1 MHVASWLTGVGMHSI
16 QGGDSLAQVERL
28 QDQVRALQAEL
39 AGAADAGDAARCA
52 RPRRESRR
60 SVPGGG
66 AQEAFTM
73 GNVSKGFQRLES
85 SFMVLEVM
93 FLKVC

>member
-39 AGAADAGDAARCA
+39 DAASDSDSTQLVCHYLHYCVLYLPFTRYLRA
-52 RPRRESRR
+52 VSREPAS
-60 SVPGGG
+60 
-66 AQEAFTM
+66 
-73 GNVSKGFQRLES
+73 QRLRPA
-85 SFMVLEVM
+85 
-93 FLKVC
+93 